1 MTIVVVISGMSG
13 SGKTTL
19 IKALLDRF
27 KGLNNRFIS
36 LDDYS
41 SSNHWYPDWLSLGG
55 DRLFAVRKW
64 RDAGCDPD
72 KVVDTPELKEELVN
86 IKARNELD
94 YVFLEE
100 PFGAKRK
107 EIAHFIDVNI
117 HMETPLDIALARE
130 AIRNA
135 SNGINA
141 VDYLQRYIDSDIR
154 ALFVSQGQA
163 GDKVELT
170 LDGTAVLSTIANR
183 AADFIKSKKWPDKT
197 QY

>member
-27 KGLNNRFIS
+27 KGTNCRFIS

-41 SSNHWYPDWLSLGG
+41 SSNHWYPDWLSFGG

-72 KVVDTPELKEELVN
+72 KVVDTPELKEDLVN
-86 IKARNELD
+86 IKARGDLD

-100 PFGAKRK
+100 PFGTKRK
-107 EIAHFIDVNI
+107 EIAPLVDLNI
-117 HMETPLDIALARE
+117 HIETPLDIALARE
-130 AIRNA
+130 AIRIS
-135 SNGINA
+135 SNGVNA
-141 VDYLQRYIDSDIR
+141 VDYLQRYIDADLR
-154 ALFVSQGQA
+154 ALFIAQGQA
-163 GDKVELT
+163 GDKVGLIV
-170 LDGTAVLSTIANR
+170 DGTGTISTIANK
-183 AADFIKSKKWPDKT
+183 AADFIRSKNK
-197 QY
+197 